1 MDSKV
6 CIDRP
11 FTKSIFVLILFPRY
25 LSTLR
30 GQSAPVSPLNLN
42 WVFAFSNCWKNG
54 NIWFGNSLF
63 KQFPKKDLFLF
74 FQLFNQKMNLCH
86 SKWSPSRKIH
96 GQFVMEIL
104 LRWQNHLILHNL
116 FLLPVFYYETPWH
129 LPWPKSMKLNCL
141 SFNHDNCNYK
151 TFMWN
156 ISVSDGNIV
165 NK

>member
-11 FTKSIFVLILFPRY
+11 FTKSIFVLILFQRF
-25 LSTLR
+25 LRTLR

-42 WVFAFSNCWKNG
+42 RVFAFSNCWKNG

-104 LRWQNHLILHNL
+104 SRWQNHFILHLFYCQSFTMRRRDTFRDPKAWNL
-116 FLLPVFYYETPWH
+116 IA
-129 LPWPKSMKLNCL
+129 CL
-141 SFNHDNCNYK
+141 SI
-151 TFMWN
+151 M
-156 ISVSDGNIV
+156 IIV
-165 NK
+165 ITKLLCGI

>member
-1 MDSKV
+1 MLRWFQSCTERDMEEMSLNKYERCLLQLAAGV
-6 CIDRP
+6 PQLWVVIKGND
-11 FTKSIFVLILFPRY
+11 TSAVIF
-25 LSTLR
+25 
-30 GQSAPVSPLNLN
+30 A
-42 WVFAFSNCWKNG
+42 
-54 NIWFGNSLF
+54 
-63 KQFPKKDLFLF
+63 F
-74 FQLFNQKMNLCH
+74 FQLFDQKMNLCQ

-104 LRWQNHLILHNL
+104 LRWQNHFILHNL

-165 NK
+165 NKQSKRLGPTLCLWCLNFI